1 MVVAF
6 GIIALLLIMFIAV
19 RVIMVQKRRSQKK
32 LKEVVNVK
40 YAFLLNKK
48 VS

>member
-1 MVVAF
+1 MFAIL
-6 GIIALLLIMFIAV
+6 GISVLLL
-19 RVIMVQKRRSQKK
+19 VIMIAARIVMLRSRPPQKK

>member
-1 MVVAF
+1 MFVIL
-6 GIIALLLIMFIAV
+6 GIIVLLLIMIITARIV
-19 RVIMVQKRRSQKK
+19 VLRSRRPQKK